1 MVARGGR
8 RGGGSR
14 ECKLHQFHWASQA
27 IRKAEEENV
36 EEETLAIEQMRLH
49 GELSTLLGLLFCYFH
64 TVCLVTIQIRV
75 VLLTG

>member
-49 GELSTLLGLLFCYFH
+49 GELTTLL
-64 TVCLVTIQIRV
+64 
-75 VLLTG
+75 